1 MEKVSEIKGATLGA
15 TSEDIARPMSKKELR
30 AQKKAA
36 KKASVAKPAAP
47 SPTTE
52 ELRAQKKVRQRQF
65 RKEKEIEVMK
75 ELRKEKKIRKQ
86 KRLRRELNAPG
97 GAEAVQ
103 KKKLRIAEQTRGM
116 EKAKSKSSQNEGN
129 EQNDM
134 TILHRVFNGSVDEE
148 TGATTLRMGV
158 KCIDPIEGDG
168 TVACDGML
176 VTVRYKL
183 TGKSFS
189 GVLIDSSKNF
199 NFRLGKGEVIQ
210 GWDIGVSGMRVGG
223 RRKLIVPP
231 KAGYGSQD
239 IGGGSGATLYFD
251 ISLLACR

>member
-1 MEKVSEIKGATLGA
+1 MEKVLETKAAPSE
-15 TSEDIARPMSKKELR
+15 EVARPMSKKELR

-36 KKASVAKPAAP
+36 KKSLVAKPTAP
-47 SPTTE
+47 PTME
-52 ELRAQKKVRQRQF
+52 ELHAQKKMRRKQF
-65 RKEKEIEVMK
+65 RKEE
-75 ELRKEKKIRKQ
+75 ELETMREMRKEAKIRKQ

-97 GAEAVQ
+97 GADAVR
-103 KKKLRIAEQTRGM
+103 KKKLKIAEQTRGK
-116 EKAKSKSSQNEGN
+116 EKAKAKLSQNQES

-134 TILHRVFNGSVDEE
+134 TILDRVFNGSVNEE
-148 TGATTLRMGV
+148 TGTQTLRMGV
-158 KCIDPIEGDG
+158 KCLDVVEGEG
-168 TVACDGML
+168 TAAQDGML
-176 VTVRYKL
+176 ATVRYKL

-210 GWDIGVSGMRVGG
+210 GWDIGVSGMQVGG

-239 IGGGSGATLYFD
+239 IGAGSGATLYFD
-251 ISLLACR
+251 ISLLSCR